1 MDQRKQEELTKFFE
15 AIFEGTT
22 GYIDIRTFIHIKD
35 GDKNETVQ
43 KDHFFR
49 EVKDIKDLVR
59 ALSNE
64 NFVRGKNI
72 HFGVAPRA
80 KTENE
85 KQTGA
90 EKDIKMINCLWCDA
104 DCKREKQPELPTKE
118 VKIKEIEKFELP
130 PSIIVDSGLGYQC
143 YWLLKVPIPIKNRR
157 IFLEV
162 KGLLK
167 GLALKMGGDVAG
179 HDLCRLLRVPGTL
192 NIKPECPMGLESKII
207 KFEPNLKYGE
217 EFKKFMVKIE
227 DVPDID
233 IAIEDVKVPQRF
245 EELLK
250 RNKKLQN
257 TYLTRSR
264 PDISDQT
271 GSGYDMAL
279 VNILIKNGFSDS
291 EIAAIIRSSKTGT
304 KKKITKGYLTITI
317 KKARAFF
324 KEKRVKGKK
333 EFKVITAGDFRPTDL
348 WNSENFFKEYD
359 GQLLYCKK
367 WGSWLI
373 YQEGKWQEDEK
384 NETQE
389 LAKKVILGYY
399 REVSETIDD
408 KARKRLENQARK
420 SESHRAL
427 KAMIDLANS
436 SRSMAVI
443 PDDFDQ
449 DSYILNLE
457 NGTMDLKTLEFREH
471 RAKDMLTK
479 RTNVDYKPHSLC
491 PKWLAFLDKIFVGNK
506 SLIDYIQTAL
516 GYSLTGDIGEQCL
529 FILYGPTGWNGKSTF
544 INTIQELLGDYAIS
558 TPFETFLTRRG
569 EHIPNDL
576 ARMREA
582 RVVIAVEAGEGRKFN
597 EAMLK
602 NMTGRD
608 KITARFLRQE
618 YFEFHAKFK
627 LWLATNHR
635 PTVREFSPSY
645 WGRIRLIPFKLS
657 IPEEERIPHY
667 EKILLEEKEG
677 IFTWILEGY
686 KQWQERGLITP
697 EEIKEA
703 TAEYKSSMDVV
714 AEFIEDCCIE
724 NRLAQATTKEL
735 YSEYNNWCEENK
747 EKPISTRA
755 FGRRLEERGYKA
767 LKIGK
772 KRDRGWGGIDLVNKE
787 AELPYGQD

>member
-35 GDKNETVQ
+35 GDKNETIQ

-49 EVKDIKDLVR
+49 KVKDIKDLVR

-64 NFVRGKNI
+64 NFIRGKNI
-72 HFGVAPRA
+72 HFGVAPRT
-80 KTENE
+80 KTEENE

-118 VKIKEIEKFELP
+118 EKIKEIEKFELP

-207 KFEPNLKYGE
+207 KFDPNLKYGE

-227 DVPDID
+227 DVPEMDID
-233 IAIEDVKVPQRF
+233 IKDVKIPQRF

-257 TYLTRSR
+257 TYLTRNR

-279 VNILIKNGFSDS
+279 ANILIKNGFNDS

-324 KEKRVKGKK
+324 KERRVKGKK

-348 WNSENFFKEYD
+348 WNSENFYRKWE
-359 GQLLYCKK
+359 GQLLYCKM
-367 WGSWLI
+367 WNGWLV
-373 YQEGKWQEDEK
+373 YREGKWQEDDR

-389 LAKKVILGYY
+389 MAKRVIMGYY
-399 REVSETIDD
+399 RQASEIIED
-408 KARKRLENQARK
+408 KARKILVDFGRR
-420 SESHRAL
+420 SESQRAIR
-427 KAMIDLANS
+427 AMTELATS
-436 SRSMAVI
+436 AIPAI
-443 PDDFDQ
+443 PDDFDK
-449 DSYILNLE
+449 DRYIFNLK
-457 NGTMDLKTLEFREH
+457 NGTMDLKTLEFRKHKPE
-471 RAKDMLTK
+471 DMLTK
-479 RTNVDYKPHSLC
+479 IANVNYNPEVDC
-491 PKWLAFLDKIFVGNK
+491 PRWLDFLDKIFEGNK
-506 SLIDYIQTAL
+506 DLIDYLQASL

-544 INTIQELLGDYAIS
+544 INTVQEILGDYAIN
-558 TPFETFLTRRG
+558 TPFETFLTKRG
-569 EHIPNDL
+569 EHIPNDI
-576 ARMREA
+576 ARMRGA
-582 RVVIAVEAGEGRKFN
+582 RFVTAIEAGEGKGFN
-597 EAMLK
+597 EELLK
-602 NMTGRD
+602 RLTGRD
-608 KITARFLRQE
+608 KVSARFLRQE
-618 YFEFHAKFK
+618 YFDFHPECKI
-627 LWLATNHR
+627 WLASNHK
-635 PTVREFSPSY
+635 PTVREFSSSF
-645 WGRIRLIPFKLS
+645 WGRIRMIPFKLT

-667 EKILLEEKEG
+667 EETLLEEKEG
-677 IFTWILEGY
+677 IFNWILEGY
-686 KQWQERGLITP
+686 KRWKEKKLITP
-697 EEIKEA
+697 DEIKEA

-714 AEFIEDCCIE
+714 AEFIEQCCMESHQVKI
-724 NRLAQATTKEL
+724 ATRDL
-735 YSEYNNWCEENK
+735 YKAYKYWCEESGENPVNK
-747 EKPISTRA
+747 KS
-755 FGRRLEERGYKA
+755 FGRRLSERDYKSIRIGDKNERGWLGIA
-767 LKIGK
+767 LKDG
-772 KRDRGWGGIDLVNKE
+772 DADLPFNE
-787 AELPYGQD
+787 N

>member
-35 GDKNETVQ
+35 GDKNETIQ

-49 EVKDIKDLVR
+49 KVKDIKDLVR

-64 NFVRGKNI
+64 NFIRGKNI
-72 HFGVAPRA
+72 HFGVAPRT
-80 KTENE
+80 KTEENE

-118 VKIKEIEKFELP
+118 VMIEKIEKFELP

-179 HDLCRLLRVPGTL
+179 HDLCRLLRVPGTS

-207 KFEPNLKYGE
+207 KFDPNLKYGE

-227 DVPDID
+227 DVPEMDID
-233 IAIEDVKVPQRF
+233 IKDVKIPQRF

-257 TYLTRSR
+257 TYLTRNR

-279 VNILIKNGFSDS
+279 ANILIKNGFNDS

-348 WNSENFFKEYD
+348 WNSESFCKKWE
-359 GQLLYCKK
+359 GQLLYCKM
-367 WGSWLI
+367 WNSWLV
-373 YQEGKWQEDEK
+373 YREGRWQTDDK

-389 LAKKVILGYY
+389 LAKKIIMDYY
-399 REVSETIDD
+399 RQASEIIDD
-408 KARKRLENQARK
+408 KERKRLVNQALK
-420 SESHRAL
+420 SESQRAIR
-427 KAMIDLANS
+427 AMTDLATS
-436 SRSMAVI
+436 TLPAV

-449 DSYILNLE
+449 DIYILNLK
-457 NGTMDLKTLEFREH
+457 NGTMDLKTLEFRDHKPE
-471 RAKDMLTK
+471 DMLTK
-479 RTNVDYKPHSLC
+479 IARVNYEPGADC
-491 PKWLAFLDKIFVGNK
+491 PKWLAFLDKVFEGKEDITE
-506 SLIDYIQTAL
+506 YIRTSL

-529 FILYGPTGWNGKSTF
+529 YIFYGIAFNGKSTF
-544 INTIQELLGDYAIS
+544 INVIQEILGDYAIN

-569 EHIPNDL
+569 EHIPNDI
-576 ARMREA
+576 ARMKGA
-582 RVVIAVEAGEGRKFN
+582 RFVNAIEAGEGRGFN
-597 EAMLK
+597 EELLK
-602 NMTGRD
+602 RLTGRD
-608 KITARFLRQE
+608 KVTARFLRQE
-618 YFEFHAKFK
+618 FFEFHPTCK
-627 LWLATNHR
+627 LWLAANHK
-635 PTVREFSPSY
+635 PTVKEFSPAF
-645 WGRIRLIPFKLS
+645 WGRIRLVPFKLT

-667 EKILLEEKEG
+667 ENILLEEKEG
-677 IFTWILEGY
+677 IFNWILEGY
-686 KQWQERGLITP
+686 RRWKEKGLKVP

-703 TAEYKSSMDVV
+703 TAQYKDQMDIM

-724 NRLAQATTKEL
+724 SRLVQATTKKL
-735 YSEYNNWCEENK
+735 YIAYKDWCEENK
-747 EKPISTRA
+747 EKPVNKGT

-767 LKIGK
+767 LKIGE
-772 KRDRGWGGIDLVNKE
+772 KRDRGWGGIDLLNKE